1 MSRVTVPAL
10 IVITCL
16 IRSAAAGAEEI
27 DNRVMGL
34 DQCLATA
41 LSSHPQIKACEQR
54 VIEAR
59 ESLAAKKGVK
69 LPQIAFHRE
78 GSGFPDISN
87 WNAGLAVT
95 MPIYSGGTARARIGQ
110 AQAVLEQRKADIEL
124 RRQSLVL
131 AVHSALLATQDAA
144 NRVQATRKSIE
155 QAGEALRVAR
165 EKYNAGLGSS
175 TEVIDTQVALVQ
187 AETNYANALYDG
199 KIAVAQLDYAVG
211 RDPKT
216 TETASPGGLNR

>member
-1 MSRVTVPAL
+1 
-10 IVITCL
+10 
-16 IRSAAAGAEEI
+16 
-27 DNRVMGL
+27 
-34 DQCLATA
+34 
-41 LSSHPQIKACEQR
+41 
-54 VIEAR
+54 
-59 ESLAAKKGVK
+59 
-69 LPQIAFHRE
+69 
-78 GSGFPDISN
+78 
-87 WNAGLAVT
+87 NAGLAVT

-131 AVHSALLATQDAA
+131 AVHSAMLATQDAA
-144 NRVQATRKSIE
+144 NRLQVTRKSIE
-155 QAGEALRVAR
+155 QAGEALRVAQ

-216 TETASPGGLNR
+216 AETASSGGLNR